1 MPSLVKTPRRDSMSA
16 MGAEWGRVG
25 SKDFFAREYFLE
37 DIRWMVA
44 RLLGNPDPRADVE
57 SASGATKGRGSYWSR
72 GLPSRRWG

>member
-1 MPSLVKTPRRDSMSA
+1 MPSLVETPRRDAMSA

-44 RLLGNPDPRADVE
+44 RLLGSPDPRARME
-57 SASGATKGRGSYWSR
+57 SASAAAKGRRPYWSG
-72 GLPSRRWG
+72 GLPSPR